1 MNLAKGF
8 GLVVDYVAPDSPA
21 AAAGIQQN
29 DIMKM
34 LNDQI
39 LLEPSQLSKLVRSF
53 SEGTTVTITILRK
66 GKEEKVTVKLA
77 KKEMPQKREFGPRH
91 GMDFPFGD
99 HDFGDLGDSLRDL
112 KDQIGGANDGMIHD
126 AVMTAQ
132 AEAQRVRDEAQRR
145 RDEAQRMRD
154 AAQRVRDEARRM
166 GQQARDD
173 AGRVAG
179 EIKITS
185 NGGTGLRTTKIDMGK
200 AQIVFSD
207 DKGELR
213 IDSAQGK
220 KILTAKDPQGR
231 LLFSGPVET
240 KEELDKVP
248 ADVRQR
254 YENLQQRDLPSVV
267 SPEDEE
273 DDEGDSSDG
282 DDDEDGSASV
292 EQVSVCPQTFSR
304 SLWTFRSVLI

>member
-1 MNLAKGF
+1 
-8 GLVVDYVAPDSPA
+8 
-21 AAAGIQQN
+21 
-29 DIMKM
+29 
-34 LNDQI
+34 
-39 LLEPSQLSKLVRSF
+39 
-53 SEGTTVTITILRK
+53 
-66 GKEEKVTVKLA
+66 
-77 KKEMPQKREFGPRH
+77 
-91 GMDFPFGD
+91 
-99 HDFGDLGDSLRDL
+99 
-112 KDQIGGANDGMIHD
+112 
-126 AVMTAQ
+126 
-132 AEAQRVRDEAQRR
+132 
-145 RDEAQRMRD
+145 
-154 AAQRVRDEARRM
+154 
-166 GQQARDD
+166 
-173 AGRVAG
+173 
-179 EIKITS
+179 
-185 NGGTGLRTTKIDMGK
+185 MGK